1 LRPPITKGLIRSLM
15 LQGGEDIVEATT
27 TRYGEV
33 LPAQEIE
40 VANAIL
46 DGKFFRAVSEEGL
59 LLIKVPAFRRPISV
73 VTLLLT
79 PLFDD

>member
-1 LRPPITKGLIRSLM
+1 M

-33 LPAQEIE
+33 LPVEEIE
-40 VANAIL
+40 AANAIL
-46 DGKFFRAVSEEGL
+46 DGKFFRALSEDGL